1 MANFV
6 LAIAMSELLP
16 GSCREVTV
24 EGRSLA
30 LYNVAGK
37 VYATSNSCLH
47 RGGPLGQGALDGC
60 TVYCP
65 WHTWAFDVRT
75 GVCPDNP
82 DLRLAIYEVMVED
95 GQVMVRVE

>member
-1 MANFV
+1 VADFV
-6 LAIAMSELLP
+6 LAIAMSELPP

-30 LYNVAGK
+30 LYNVAGR

-60 TVYCP
+60 TVFCP
-65 WHTWAFDVRT
+65 WHAWAFDVRT
-75 GVCPDNP
+75 ECAPTT
-82 DLRLAIYEVMVED
+82 RIY
-95 GQVMVRVE
+95 GSPPTR